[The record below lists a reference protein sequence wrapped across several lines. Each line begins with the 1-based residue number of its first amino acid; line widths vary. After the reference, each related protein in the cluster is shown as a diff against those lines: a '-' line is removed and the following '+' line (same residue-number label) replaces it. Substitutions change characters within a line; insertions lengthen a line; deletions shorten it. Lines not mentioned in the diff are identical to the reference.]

1 MVEVKT
7 IRSKAELREVLDTP
21 NLRMTKSY
29 AFGPVGFE
37 AITTWLNARE
47 VKKVWRVS
55 VKSLIEWF
63 DLHVGD
69 RFYDAPL
76 RWHYLY
82 VE

>member
-1 MVEVKT
+1 MVEIKT
-7 IRSKAELREVLDTP
+7 IRSKAELREVLDVP
-21 NLRMTKSY
+21 GLKMTKSFP
-29 AFGPVGFE
+29 FGPTGFE
-37 AITTWLNARE
+37 AIVTWLNCHD
-47 VKKVWRVS
+47 VKQCWRVS